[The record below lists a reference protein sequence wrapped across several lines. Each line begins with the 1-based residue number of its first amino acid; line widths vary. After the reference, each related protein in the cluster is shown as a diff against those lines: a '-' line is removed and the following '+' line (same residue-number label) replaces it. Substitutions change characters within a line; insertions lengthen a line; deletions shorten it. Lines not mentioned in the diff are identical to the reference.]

1 MEGEN
6 LERAREFFRQIKENP
21 RDLTLRAVYADWLDD
36 HGFHEAASALRA
48 ASGLLDETDTSA
60 ERVAIYAANDATKGA
75 IEEIKAAIRRETA
88 RRDAAE
94 LAQRAA
100 AE

>member
-1 MEGEN
+1 MSNATSLAARDHAAEIT
-6 LERAREFFRQIKENP
+6 RADNAIR
-21 RDLTLRAVYADWLDD
+21 LLL
-36 HGFHEAASALRA
+36 ASLAALRA

-60 ERVAIYAANDATKGA
+60 ERVAIYAANDAVKGA
-75 IEEIKAAIRRETA
+75 IETIKATIKRETA

-100 AE
+100 AQ

>member
-1 MEGEN
+1 MSNATSLAAPDHAAEIT
-6 LERAREFFRQIKENP
+6 RADNAIR
-21 RDLTLRAVYADWLDD
+21 LLL
-36 HGFHEAASALRA
+36 ASLAALRD
-48 ASGLLDETDTSA
+48 ASGLLDETDTTA
-60 ERVAIYAANDATKGA
+60 ERLAIYDANDAVKGA
-75 IEEIKAAIRRETA
+75 IETIKATIKREVA

>member
-1 MEGEN
+1 MSNATSLAARDHAAEYT
-6 LERAREFFRQIKENP
+6 RADNAIRLLI
-21 RDLTLRAVYADWLDD
+21 
-36 HGFHEAASALRA
+36 ASFAALRA

>member
-1 MEGEN
+1 MTTADHAAEYT
-6 LERAREFFRQIKENP
+6 RADNAIR
-21 RDLTLRAVYADWLDD
+21 LL
-36 HGFHEAASALRA
+36 GASLAALRS
-48 ASGLLDETDTSA
+48 ASGLLDECDTGE

-75 IEEIKAAIRRETA
+75 IEEIKAAIKRETA

-94 LAQRAA
+94 LARRAA

>member
-1 MEGEN
+1 MMTIPDHAAEYT
-6 LERAREFFRQIKENP
+6 RADNAIRLLI
-21 RDLTLRAVYADWLDD
+21 
-36 HGFHEAASALRA
+36 ASFAALRA

-60 ERVAIYAANDATKGA
+60 ERVAIYAANDAVKGA
-75 IEEIKAAIRRETA
+75 IETIKATIKRETA

-100 AE
+100 AQ

>member
-1 MEGEN
+1 MTTPATDHAAEYT
-6 LERAREFFRQIKENP
+6 RADNAIR
-21 RDLTLRAVYADWLDD
+21 LLD
-36 HGFHEAASALRA
+36 ASLAALRA

>member
-1 MEGEN
+1 MSNATSPAAPDHAAEYT
-6 LERAREFFRQIKENP
+6 RADNAIRLLI
-21 RDLTLRAVYADWLDD
+21 
-36 HGFHEAASALRA
+36 ASFAALRA

-60 ERVAIYAANDATKGA
+60 EREAIYAANDAVKGA
-75 IEEIKAAIRRETA
+75 IETIKATIKRETA

-100 AE
+100 AQ